1 MDQASE
7 SKQWVVGPLSAEE
20 VKQRLGDEWI
30 PSRRFGVK
38 QNDKVRAVDDFSQFL
53 INSAVTCHEKL
64 DLEGIDAI
72 CATARFFLRSF
83 CRRWHVGDPG
93 CVIR

>member
-1 MDQASE
+1 MGCRPTICRRGE
-7 SKQWVVGPLSAEE
+7 AEAGRR
-20 VKQRLGDEWI
+20 VI

-72 CATARFFLRSF
+72 CATARFS
-83 CRRWHVGDPG
+83 
-93 CVIR
+93 